1 MKVQNQY
8 IEYQLN
14 PLQMGGVAAILVL
27 PASLIVASL
36 VSLPLY
42 LHTSLEKDERVTAL
56 LEIASRYVVILR
68 IYHRYL
74 DFILRRYIYFSV
86 NEKTSFSE
94 IRIQIQLQL

>member
-74 DFILRRYIYFSV
+74 ELF
-86 NEKTSFSE
+86 
-94 IRIQIQLQL
+94 

>member
-1 MKVQNQY
+1 MIKIKIENQY
-8 IEYQLN
+8 IQYQLN

-56 LEIASRYVVILR
+56 LEIASRYIMILR
-68 IYHRYL
+68 IYHG
-74 DFILRRYIYFSV
+74 YFWV
-86 NEKTSFSE
+86 YFETQ
-94 IRIQIQLQL
+94 RLLLG

>member
-1 MKVQNQY
+1 
-8 IEYQLN
+8 
-14 PLQMGGVAAILVL
+14 MGGVAAILVL

-68 IYHRYL
+68 IYHRY
-74 DFILRRYIYFSV
+74 FLRRYIYFSV